1 ELQAHLDDATPGSDT
16 TGDEHFRLNS
26 LSRERQLELSNLRGQ
41 VRGIEESIQRLS
53 QQLEKADDTI
63 ALSGPARGDS
73 RSARDDGP
81 ISSCREAFLR
91 QVLLTLAKS
100 LPDSNGSHHFE
111 PLNLS
116 IGIIADES
124 MYNFYKDS
132 CRDVHYLSPSN
143 FKSTLSEAELDAI
156 IYVTCWK
163 GLTNEEWRG
172 IKFRDEPVR
181 ALESIIAQAQDR
193 GIPTIFQSIEDP
205 SNFDYFLPI
214 ARKFDH
220 IFTSDVECIDNYR

>member
-1 ELQAHLDDATPGSDT
+1 
-16 TGDEHFRLNS
+16 
-26 LSRERQLELSNLRGQ
+26 
-41 VRGIEESIQRLS
+41 
-53 QQLEKADDTI
+53 
-63 ALSGPARGDS
+63 
-73 RSARDDGP
+73 
-81 ISSCREAFLR
+81 
-91 QVLLTLAKS
+91 
-100 LPDSNGSHHFE
+100 
-111 PLNLS
+111 
-116 IGIIADES
+116 
-124 MYNFYKDS
+124 YNFYKDS

-156 IYVTCWK
+156 SYVTCWK

-220 IFTSDVECIDNYR
+220 IFTSDVECIDNYRLELGHDKVYYGEYGANPAVNNPIGSFRHDIPRVLFSGSYPERYPERTRDMGTIFSSIPDHANNLTIIDRNFDTNE